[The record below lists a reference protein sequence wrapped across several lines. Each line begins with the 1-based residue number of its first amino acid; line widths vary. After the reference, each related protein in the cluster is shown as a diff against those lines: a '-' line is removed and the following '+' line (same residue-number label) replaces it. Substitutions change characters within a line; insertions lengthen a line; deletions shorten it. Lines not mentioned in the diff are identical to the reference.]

1 MNPLNWT
8 PKMVARLVNEDGMR
22 SKRHGIYLW
31 GDLPKDTHFLNRLKS
46 GNPEWQQ
53 KASRHGFAAGLLVE
67 ADPPAPDLTVTLP
80 AEVVDWVMG
89 CCWASVNADQLQD
102 IIRAARDAQEA

>member
-53 KASRHGFAAGLLVE
+53 KASRHVFAAGLLVE

-80 AEVVDWVMG
+80 ADLV
-89 CCWASVNADQLQD
+89 ASVVHSDWYNPQGRELQR
-102 IIRAARDAQEA
+102 IVRAARDAQEA